1 MAIPSISDL
10 KTWVGTL
17 FSKDDWDFN
26 CNKIVSWLSDGSAD
40 LVVGSVRAENGIDM
54 DGSKI
59 TNVGPATTGSDAV
72 SYDQAQTLLNRTS
85 YFYPFSIAS
94 GKVDADGNANYLQKD
109 SDTQVTVLAGNTNP
123 DLVVIQSDGT
133 VESITSNTVLTI
145 PTADGTYNIIK
156 EKENTCLI
164 TSGKVTIGIDFPA
177 SQNAGDYFLNNGV
190 KPFVGYKYDAVEGWV
205 KTPFCL
211 IGTATVASGVAT
223 VSGFAYNN
231 NRYDLTVYNFAPDY
245 TKGISK
251 AWNTEH
257 TADESGWVRA
267 VGYIVEF
274 QSVTLTV
281 DGVQVL
287 YWSINDANGSVNM
300 WCPIK
305 KGQKYKATGGNNS
318 QSLVF
323 YPLS

>member
-156 EKENTCLI
+156 EKENTCVI
-164 TSGKVTIGIDFPA
+164 TSGNVTIGIDFPT
-177 SQNAGDYFLNNGV
+177 SQNAGDYYLNNGI
-190 KPFVGYKYDAVEGWV
+190 KPFVGYKYDATNGWV

-211 IGTATVASGVAT
+211 IGTVTVASGVVT
-223 VSGFAYNN
+223 VTG
-231 NRYDLTVYNFAPDY
+231 LVYNDNKYDFNAHSAKPYINGTSGYIIYPNGLIEQWGKITSNTPTITLSVAYSDTNY
-245 TKGISK
+245 NIQTSNTSAGNHYENGGTEVISK
-251 AWNTEH
+251 NSFKFNWGY
-257 TADESGWVRA
+257 SGC
-267 VGYIVEF
+267 
-274 QSVTLTV
+274 
-281 DGVQVL
+281 
-287 YWSINDANGSVNM
+287 YWRTIG
-300 WCPIK
+300 K
-305 KGQKYKATGGNNS
+305 
-318 QSLVF
+318 
-323 YPLS
+323 